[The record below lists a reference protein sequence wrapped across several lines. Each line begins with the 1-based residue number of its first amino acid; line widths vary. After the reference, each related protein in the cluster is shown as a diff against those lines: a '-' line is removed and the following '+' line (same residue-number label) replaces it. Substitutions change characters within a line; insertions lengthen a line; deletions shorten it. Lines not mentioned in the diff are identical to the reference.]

1 MKGRF
6 LTLFLFIVSSL
17 FCRAQSFRFTQYT
30 THNGL
35 PIDNVYA
42 AAQDE
47 HGYIWFATDFGIS
60 KFDGYRFVN
69 YYKNSG
75 MANKAVTDIA
85 YAGGD
90 SLIFLSYPNTIQSI
104 QSDGTIRT
112 IAQCNNFSL
121 QQLIR
126 HNSRYY
132 FYQRELSIIGV
143 LENGKVAVVTLDS
156 LLQGSGLRI
165 HAVFPVNKT
174 TVAFCTNKG
183 LYISGEGQT
192 KLLLPNTD
200 VAFGLAGKNNMITAI
215 SNSTVVEIDSAYIV
229 SSTSIKIPGAVPI
242 YHMTEDKD
250 GVIWLR
256 GIDNGIF
263 RLQHNQLQEM
273 SAALSMQHKIV
284 HEFFIDAR
292 GNTWFCTD
300 GSGVLFKKA
309 NTLRVYET
317 SDGLANNRVLQLLL
331 QNGELFIGTSNGL
344 SVRGNNAI
352 KKINLPS
359 AAKGLKWIYYLKS
372 LPGNQVGIAGAAIFT
387 FREGDT
393 DRWLMKNKKI
403 DGYTF
408 TAFNGFAG
416 VQQNDSTYWIGNAG
430 YIDCIVNNKRTLNY
444 KLSTVAARKVYDM
457 FFHRGKLWI
466 GSDNGIVFLE
476 NNRLSVQ
483 DSINGVKLGQ
493 VFRFL
498 VDKKGVLWAATENG
512 LFYNDGVWKQVR
524 RGATYGS
531 NYCTGITEDGEGK
544 IWCSTWDGF
553 FITDGI
559 ARANFNT
566 ADGLPSKTCNSILYD
581 SSLNS
586 VYIGTDNGLTIA
598 ECSKLKQQQF
608 FQQVYISCT
617 YEDSAA
623 VMNNAVLESYKNS
636 LHFYFN
642 LPFYGGNNEVEY
654 EYRLDHNKWLPT
666 MLPDLFLTDISRE
679 KHTLEVR
686 AKINGAVV
694 TSANTSFSFT
704 IKQRFYKTWWFWTLV
719 ALLLQYIAF
728 RLISSYNKRKRE
740 KQLLAQQQQA
750 EMASLKQQAFTSLM
764 NPHFIFNALNSIQ
777 FYINK
782 QDRQTANK
790 YLSDFATLVRRSF
803 DAAQK
808 PFVTLEEELETIRLY
823 LQLEKMR
830 FTDKFDYSITLNNE
844 AEDEEWLLPGMVL
857 QPFLEN
863 AILHGLAPL
872 QSHGQIT
879 IDIKGADNIL
889 YITITDNGIGIQR
902 SKLLQ
907 HSKKHSSRGMQLI
920 KERLEI
926 LSNKNVRPVQLTITE
941 LNRAAENPGTRI
953 ELVIPQEVYDKR

>member
-1 MKGRF
+1 MKGSF
-6 LTLFLFIVSSL
+6 LTFFLFTASFL
-17 FCRAQSFRFTQYT
+17 FCDAQSFRFTQYT

-47 HGYIWFATDFGIS
+47 YGYIWFATDFGIS

-75 MANKAVTDIA
+75 MANKAVTDIV

-90 SLIFLSYPNTIQSI
+90 SLLFLSYPNTIQSI
-104 QSDGTIRT
+104 HINGTIRT
-112 IAQCNNFSL
+112 IAQCNNFSV

-126 HNSRYY
+126 HNNRYY
-132 FYQRELSIIGV
+132 FYQREFSTIGI
-143 LENGKVAVVTLDS
+143 LENGNTAIVTLDS
-156 LLQGSGLRI
+156 LLQGSGLLL

-183 LYISGEGQT
+183 LYMRSEKQT

-200 VAFGLAGKNNMITAI
+200 VTFGLTGKNHVITAI
-215 SNSTVVEIDSAYIV
+215 SNSAVVEIDTAYTV
-229 SSTSIKIPGAVPI
+229 SRTKIKIPGAVPI

-256 GIDNGIF
+256 GMVNGIF
-263 RLQHNQLQEM
+263 RLQHNRLQEM
-273 SAALSMQHKIV
+273 SAALSMQNKIIN
-284 HEFFIDAR
+284 EFFIDAR
-292 GNTWFCTD
+292 GNAWFCTD
-300 GSGVLFKKA
+300 GSGVLFKRA
-309 NTLRVYET
+309 NTLKVYET

-331 QNGELFIGTSNGL
+331 HNNELFIGTSNGL
-344 SVRGNNAI
+344 SVRSKNTI

-359 AAKGLKWIYYLKS
+359 VAKGLKWVYYLKD
-372 LPGNQVGIAGAAIFT
+372 LADNQIGIAGATMFN
-387 FREGDT
+387 FSEGDST
-393 DRWLMKNKKI
+393 LRLLKNKRI

-416 VQQNDSTYWIGNAG
+416 MQQNDSVYWTASYGN
-430 YIDCIVNNKRTLNY
+430 IERIVNNKRSVNY
-444 KLSTVAARKVYDM
+444 KLTAVGARKTYDM
-457 FFHRGKLWI
+457 LFHQGKLWV
-466 GSDNGIVFLE
+466 GTENGIVFLE
-476 NNRLSVQ
+476 NNRLSLQ
-483 DSINGVKLGQ
+483 DSINGVRPGQ

-498 VDKKGVLWAATENG
+498 VNKKGVLWAATENG

-531 NYCTGITEDGEGK
+531 NYCTGITEDGEGR

-553 FITDGI
+553 FITDGV

-581 SSLNS
+581 SSLNA

-598 ECSKLKQQQF
+598 ECSKLQQQQL

-623 VMNNAVLESYKNS
+623 VLNNGVLESNKNN
-636 LHFYFN
+636 LRFYFN
-642 LPFYGGNNEVEY
+642 LDN
-654 EYRLDHNKWLPT
+654 NKWLT
-666 MLPDLFLTDISRE
+666 TQLPDLFLTDISRE

-686 AKINGAVV
+686 AKINGTVI
-694 TSANTSFSFT
+694 TSANTSFSFS
-704 IKQRFYKTWWFWTLV
+704 IKERFYKTWWFWTLV
-719 ALLLQYIAF
+719 VLLLQYIAF
-728 RLISSYNKRKRE
+728 RLISNYNKRKRAT
-740 KQLLAQQQQA
+740 QLLAQKQQA
-750 EMASLKQQAFTSLM
+750 ELASLKQQAFTSLM

-777 FYINK
+777 YYINK

-808 PFVTLEEELETIRLY
+808 PFVTLDEELETIRLY

-830 FTDKFDYSITLNNE
+830 FTDKFDYSITLNDA
-844 AEDEEWLLPGMVL
+844 AEEEEWLLPGMVL

-879 IDIKGADNIL
+879 IDIKGANNIL
-889 YITITDNGIGIQR
+889 YITITDNGIGMKK
-902 SKLLQ
+902 SKQL
-907 HSKKHSSRGMQLI
+907 HVARKHSSRGMQLI

-926 LSNKNVRPVQLTITE
+926 LSNKSVRRVQLTISD
-941 LNRAAENPGTRI
+941 LNPAAENPGTRI
-953 ELVIPQEVYDKR
+953 ELVIPQEVYFQNNAAK